1 MLRFVYASALL
12 ATLIVLPAQF
22 ASTQEAAPKGNVGF
36 STVRS
41 QFVDLGPE
49 IDGMQDRQLRMRI
62 LRIAPGGH
70 IGKHSHANRP
80 AVVYALKGV
89 DTVTLGDGTQVVLKP
104 GDMWDRPPKRLPIG
118 TRILAQRTCSLSPWI
133 SSSRKNNALLLGALH
148 PRACAASARL
158 DATMRLRLLM
168 DLLDHWPVLR
178 DFSFQGV
185 ERTWLRCQ
193 VAS

>member
-36 STVRS
+36 NTVKS

-62 LRIAPGGH
+62 LRIVPGGH
-70 IGKHSHANRP
+70 IGIHSHANRP

-104 GDMWDRPPKRLPIG
+104 GDMGQATKATTHWHKNTGTEDVLLVAVDIFQPK
-118 TRILAQRTCSLSPWI
+118 
-133 SSSRKNNALLLGALH
+133 K
-148 PRACAASARL
+148 
-158 DATMRLRLLM
+158 
-168 DLLDHWPVLR
+168 
-178 DFSFQGV
+178 
-185 ERTWLRCQ
+185 
-193 VAS
+193 